1 MSQLPVL
8 CAYSGK
14 SNVRRETVIQ
24 TISQRK
30 LRLKFTQ
37 VVERSRYWMLGA
49 GALGRPTWM
58 VRGGRRE
65 EGSRW
70 GTRVYLLRIH
80 VDIWQNQYNIVKLK
94 KKKEVESTL
103 YKAGKSL
110 ETLGQS

>member
-1 MSQLPVL
+1 M
-8 CAYSGK
+8 
-14 SNVRRETVIQ
+14 RRETVIQ

-49 GALGRPTWM
+49 GALGRPRWM

-70 GTRVYLLRIH
+70 GTRVYLWRIH

-94 KKKEVESTL
+94 KKKKEVESTL
-103 YKAGKSL
+103 YKAEKSL